1 MSAAE
6 ETRDVLMPRD
16 VRVTYVKFLPYLDVE
31 KREGETILTG
41 ITGGLIMLIIEA
53 LKLNATF
60 VESADGVFGVEL
72 PNGSWSG
79 KMGML
84 IRNEADLTGGP
95 LMITT
100 SRAEVAHPSFPISYA
115 DVVIF
120 AGRPFHFSEE
130 VFAYLRAFN
139 WTVWLGTA
147 LAFLII
153 WAVYVGVSAASALL
167 RRTCSGDTSLGYF
180 RKHGSV
186 LESLDM
192 LASALLSQAS
202 SHVPTKMSQRNLMA
216 VWLLGLIVLRTS
228 FIGQTKASLV
238 VRTDA
243 RSIEGIEDVANDPKI
258 TPMVVPDSGF
268 LWLLEGE
275 AAMIFTQQPIAGEM
289 KERCSKLGDM
299 DGEFY
304 YAPKL
309 VAQLPISFFMRK
321 ELDKRLRTSIG
332 EKIEL
337 FIERGLVH
345 KLFRDSGQEETP
357 CLRESALSQ
366 QRANTGRSQMDGLR
380 GVFFTWLV
388 GLAISAFV
396 LVAERLQ
403 HKFCL
408 ATEPSRPKVLR
419 DRPVRLR
426 RRRFRNNLIPPD
438 ATLSV
443 PLTK

>member
-1 MSAAE
+1 
-6 ETRDVLMPRD
+6 
-16 VRVTYVKFLPYLDVE
+16 
-31 KREGETILTG
+31 
-41 ITGGLIMLIIEA
+41 MLIIEA

-60 VESADGVFGVEL
+60 VEPVDGVFGVEL

-84 IRNEADLTGGP
+84 TRNQADITGGP

-100 SRAEVAHPSFPISYA
+100 SRAEVAHPSFPISYI

-120 AGRPFHFSEE
+120 AGRPFHFTEE
-130 VFAYLRAFN
+130 VFAFLRAFN

-147 LAFLII
+147 LAFLVI
-153 WAVYVGVSAASALL
+153 WAVYVGISAASALL
-167 RRTCSGDTSLGYF
+167 RRTRSEDTGLGYF
-180 RKHGSV
+180 QQHGSV
-186 LESLDM
+186 LESFDI

-202 SHVPTKMSQRNLMA
+202 SHVPTRMSQRNLVA
-216 VWLLGLIVLRTS
+216 VWLLGLIVLRTT

-238 VRTDA
+238 VRTDV

-258 TPMVVPDSGF
+258 TPVVVPDSGF

-289 KERCSKLGDM
+289 KQRCSTLGDM

-309 VAQLPISFFMRK
+309 VAQLPISLFMRK

-337 FIERGLVH
+337 FIERGLIH

-366 QRANTGRSQMDGLR
+366 QRVKTNRSQMDGLR
-380 GVFFTWLV
+380 GIFFTWLA
-388 GLAISAFV
+388 GLAIAAQA
-396 LVAERLQ
+396 LVAEKL
-403 HKFCL
+403 HNNFL
-408 ATEPSRPKVLR
+408 STTEPSRREVPQT
-419 DRPVRLR
+419 RPVGVR
-426 RRRFRNNLIPPD
+426 RRRFHHNFLASDTTPS
-438 ATLSV
+438 LSS
-443 PLTK
+443 